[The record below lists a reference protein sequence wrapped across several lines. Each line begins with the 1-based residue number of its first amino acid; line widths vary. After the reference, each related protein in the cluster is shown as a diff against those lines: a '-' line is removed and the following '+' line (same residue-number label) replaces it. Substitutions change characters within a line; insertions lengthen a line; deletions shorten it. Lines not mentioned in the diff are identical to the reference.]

1 MNSMFETLLQL
12 PLFQGMTQEDLT
24 RILGIV
30 KLHFRKYKAG
40 ETIIKSGTVCDR
52 FEFILHGEVDA
63 ATTSPHAAYTFHEY
77 FHAPHVVEPYSMF
90 GMYTQYTANYV
101 AVTEVHTV
109 SISKSFILNELFNYE
124 IFRFNY
130 TNQLC
135 NRSQQ
140 LSKRLWKQPSDQLE
154 KRIIQFIIHHVERP
168 ADRKS
173 IKIKMEE
180 LAKLLN
186 STRLS
191 VSKAL
196 NELEA
201 QGQLELNRGEIVVP
215 DAKVFFS

>member
-1 MNSMFETLLQL
+1 M
-12 PLFQGMTQEDLT
+12 LF
-24 RILGIV
+24 R
-30 KLHFRKYKAG
+30 
-40 ETIIKSGTVCDR
+40 
-52 FEFILHGEVDA
+52 
-63 ATTSPHAAYTFHEY
+63 
-77 FHAPHVVEPYSMF
+77 
-90 GMYTQYTANYV
+90 
-101 AVTEVHTV
+101 
-109 SISKSFILNELFNYE
+109 SFILNELFNYE

-168 ADRKS
+168 AGRKS

-201 QGQLELNRGEIVVP
+201 QGLLELYRGEIVVP

>member
-12 PLFQGMTQEDLT
+12 PLFQGMTKEDLT

-40 ETIIKSGTVCDR
+40 ETIIKSGTTCDR

-63 ATTSPHAAYTFHEY
+63 STTSPHAAYTFHEY

-90 GMYTQYTANYV
+90 GMYTQYAANYV

-168 ADRKS
+168 AGRKS

-201 QGQLELNRGEIVVP
+201 QGLLELYRGEIVVP